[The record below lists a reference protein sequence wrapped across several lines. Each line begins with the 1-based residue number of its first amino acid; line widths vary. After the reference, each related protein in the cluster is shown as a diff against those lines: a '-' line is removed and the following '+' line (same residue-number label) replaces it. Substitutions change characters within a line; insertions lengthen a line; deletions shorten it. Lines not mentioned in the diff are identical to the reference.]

1 MSELEQLK
9 QKLAEYEK
17 RMGIGQHDPVKEAY
31 LVLVDILRQ
40 QTDFLKDFKIKS
52 KISSDEKA
60 DTITYK
66 NAKDLWEGLPVQIK
80 AVNNLKIDLKM
91 DGEEKKIEEIPVS
104 PESLS
109 NRKQF

>member
-1 MSELEQLK
+1 MESIEELK
-9 QKLAEYEK
+9 KKIAEYEK
-17 RMGIGQHDPVKEAY
+17 RMGIGQFDPTKDAY
-31 LVLVDILRQ
+31 LVLVDILKQ
-40 QTDFLKDFKIKS
+40 QTEFLREFKLKS

-66 NAKDLWEGLPVQIK
+66 NAKDLWEGLPDQIK
-80 AVNNLKIDLKM
+80 AVNNLKVDLKM
-91 DGEEKKIEEIPVS
+91 EGEEKKIEEIPVS